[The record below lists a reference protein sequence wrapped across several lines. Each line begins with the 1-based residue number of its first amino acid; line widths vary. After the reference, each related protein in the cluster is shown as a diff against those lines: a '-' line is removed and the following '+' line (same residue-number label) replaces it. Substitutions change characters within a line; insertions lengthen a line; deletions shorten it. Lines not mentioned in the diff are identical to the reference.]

1 MLASV
6 NTAVMTE
13 ADLLAEFCQQGPA
26 WLLEA
31 CPRPPPPRFSL
42 GPIESENNEPAQLSV
57 FSP

>member
-31 CPRPPPPRFSL
+31 CPPPPSTPLLS
-42 GPIESENNEPAQLSV
+42 GPN
-57 FSP
+57 